1 MQKRPYR
8 ELAIS
13 ILWRYGLCVAL
24 VALAIVLTLL
34 LQKAFSAPFW
44 RSFFF
49 VWVIVGSMWYLGKG
63 PGFTAVILSTLA
75 VDYYFT
81 PPAGEFSQDLRNL
94 PFVVVFFIFAL
105 VSGWISSRL
114 KERERALSQARDELE
129 TRVQERTKELE
140 KSNTLLL
147 TEIEER
153 RRAEKVLREQTEL
166 LHLTHDSIFVRD
178 GEGIITYWNRGAEEL
193 YGWKNEEAIGKTA
206 HELLGTVFPKPLEK
220 IMSRLIVNGR
230 WDGELVHTRRDGS
243 LVIVSSRWAVQRGD
257 DGQPVAIL
265 ETNNDITEQ
274 KRAEDDIRKLNEELE
289 MRVIKRTNELG
300 EVNKEL
306 EAFAYSVSHDLRA
319 PLRHLAGYAEL
330 LQKSASSNLDEK
342 STRYVAMILESAK
355 RMGDLIDDLLAFS
368 RTSRAEIKKSRVSL
382 EELVDEVLGDV
393 KRDANGREILW
404 NVGELPDVY
413 GDRSMLRLALVNVIS
428 NAVKF
433 TRQRERAEIEIA
445 RIDEGNDVAIFVRD
459 NWVGFDMKYA
469 HKLFGVFQR
478 LHRAEEFE
486 GTGIGLAHV
495 QRIIYRH
502 GGKVWAESA
511 PDEGTTIYFTLPRP
525 PEDTGDE

>member
-1 MQKRPYR
+1 
-8 ELAIS
+8 
-13 ILWRYGLCVAL
+13 
-24 VALAIVLTLL
+24 TLL

-178 GEGIITYWNRGAEEL
+178 GAGIITYWNRGAEEL

-206 HELLGTVFPKPLEK
+206 HELLGTVFPEPLEK

-243 LVIVSSRWAVQRGD
+243 QVIVSSRWAVQRGD

-393 KRDANGREILW
+393 KR
-404 NVGELPDVY
+404 
-413 GDRSMLRLALVNVIS
+413 
-428 NAVKF
+428 
-433 TRQRERAEIEIA
+433 
-445 RIDEGNDVAIFVRD
+445 
-459 NWVGFDMKYA
+459 
-469 HKLFGVFQR
+469 
-478 LHRAEEFE
+478 
-486 GTGIGLAHV
+486 
-495 QRIIYRH
+495 
-502 GGKVWAESA
+502 
-511 PDEGTTIYFTLPRP
+511 
-525 PEDTGDE
+525 